1 MNLIM
6 WTRHPRPVR
15 MIMEWTRTACRR
27 CYCTFVHSKRCQ
39 AAIELISILVLVNA
53 ALIYFNYWFAKQ
65 LIRCVIAHIEN
76 WIVKAQNDR

>member
-15 MIMEWTRTACRR
+15 MITASIKAACRR
-27 CYCTFVHSKRCQ
+27 YCYTFVHSNKSQ
-39 AAIELISILVLVNA
+39 DAIEVLAIIAIVTLLFLA
-53 ALIYFNYWFAKQ
+53 FALLCCRQFV
-65 LIRCVIAHIEN
+65 RCVIAHIES

>member
-1 MNLIM
+1 MSLVM
-6 WTRHPRPVR
+6 WTDHPRPVR
-15 MIMEWTRTACRR
+15 MITASIKTVCRR
-27 CYCTFVHSKRCQ
+27 YCCTFVHSKRFR
-39 AAIELISILVLVNA
+39 AAIELLCLVALINA